1 LASLPRTVISDSGV
15 LLERVTENLRR
26 QPKDNE
32 RARVQIA

>member
-1 LASLPRTVISDSGV
+1 VESGSGV

-32 RARVQIA
+32 RARVWIA